1 VTSLRRNSAGD
12 GCIAAARSYWKNVY
26 LALISLGLC
35 IVVTSCS
42 TPFTSRLGGTS
53 TSSMVRDSDYILLG
67 PRAAVPATL
76 TSNVSGTAFSISG
89 VHPTADLIL
98 PATNVAKVMLPA
110 SEITISPR
118 SKCYPDIV
126 HHVQIGN
133 DDNDLPIDFVFS
145 NAERRPNCDDEVGR
159 YSVGS
164 GASPPPLGESSKLA
178 WVIANSDY
186 MNGWPALDFVENDKS
201 NMVALLHRAG
211 FRVITSIN
219 QARQQ
224 LLTDE
229 DNFLRLLQD
238 HAWSLIVVYLSGHGI
253 GLQGQNYFVPADAS
267 DAITVAAPSLYAIAR
282 VQQILRP
289 SVSAGAFAI
298 VLVDACR
305 SGTGTTTHPMVA
317 PNDQDVLV
325 NYSTSPGST
334 SYDSPEGMSAWTERF
349 VTISDAYPWL
359 GIDQLVMYADRY
371 TKWQSAA
378 SLRVQTPVLYGRF
391 PAQVPRF
398 GWQQAGHP
406 GSEVAALQQ
415 VGQ

>member
-1 VTSLRRNSAGD
+1 MNLRPPSVLDHRVAGVHPHRKN
-12 GCIAAARSYWKNVY
+12 AR
-26 LALISLGLC
+26 LTPISLMLC
-35 IVVTSCS
+35 IVITSCS
-42 TPFTSRLGGTS
+42 TPITLPLAVAPTSSTSHSGDYIRLG
-53 TSSMVRDSDYILLG
+53 
-67 PRAAVPATL
+67 PKAAVPATL
-76 TSNVSGTAFSISG
+76 TSNVPGTAFRISG
-89 VHPTADLIL
+89 VHPSADIVL
-98 PATNVAKVMLPA
+98 PATDVAKVILPVA
-110 SEITISPR
+110 EITINAR

-126 HHVQIGN
+126 HHVQIGS
-133 DDNDLPIDFVFS
+133 DDNNIPIDFIFS

-159 YSVGS
+159 YSVAAGTP
-164 GASPPPLGESSKLA
+164 SPSLDNPSKLA

-201 NMVALLHRAG
+201 NMVALLRRAG
-211 FRVITSIN
+211 FRVIASSN

-229 DNFLRLLQD
+229 SNFLGLLQD
-238 HAWSLIVVYLSGHGI
+238 HTWSLVVVYLSGHGI
-253 GLQGQNYFVPADAS
+253 GLRGQNYFVPADAS
-267 DAITVAAPSLYAIAR
+267 DANTVAASDLYPITR
-282 VQQILRP
+282 IQQILRP

-317 PNDQDVLV
+317 PDNQDVLV

-378 SLRVQTPVLYGRF
+378 SLRIQVPVLYGRF
-391 PAQVPRF
+391 PARVPRF
-398 GWQQAGHP
+398 GWQQAGHI
-406 GSEVAALQQ
+406 GSEVAALEQ